1 MLLLTKEELK
11 SYQDAKVCNNYRR
24 TILKKLSKS
33 INYQKVRDHCYY
45 TGKYR
50 GGARSICNLKFIV
63 PNEISVVF
71 YSPCSSN
78 YDYHF
83 IIRKLANK
91 FEGKFE
97 CLGEN
102 IETYKTF
109 SVSIEKEVIKI
120 GKDSNGSVVTISYKV
135 KFMIVQDLW
144 QLYY

>member
-1 MLLLTKEELK
+1 M
-11 SYQDAKVCNNYRR
+11 
-24 TILKKLSKS
+24 
-33 INYQKVRDHCYY
+33 
-45 TGKYR
+45 
-50 GGARSICNLKFIV
+50 

-71 YSPCSSN
+71 YSSYSSN

-83 IIRKLANK
+83 IIKKLANK

-102 IETYKTF
+102 TETYKTF

-120 GKDSNGSVVTISYKV
+120 DKDSNGSVVTISCKV